1 MWLFPLSDTGMAA
14 TEVAETAAATAAAT
28 AATAAA
34 DADAFNLMKVLEGRG
49 AHTKN
54 AGSANTWFPNAV
66 PRPDLTYSEIW
77 WYALAGINDFVERSP
92 YTGLAKWGLLITGII
107 FMMAQ
112 ATGAVIFI
120 LAFVLWWLWD
130 ILQISFE
137 KDFIMTYGMTDP
149 TESFAT
155 GIAGGGMIT
164 DGVTHYRQRANF
176 TAWQLF
182 SLFGFTGLDAL
193 VSGKPALFVRKF
205 FDTAMFTGYASGF
218 IKGWINGTVS
228 DIGLFFLFMFASLF
242 GFFVVIPW
250 VTTFSA
256 MSSPSTLFKEGIK
269 VSPAIEK
276 FLNFFN
282 MWTGAVG
289 PNTKSEVARDF
300 GVGSVSADN
309 LKKDFEI
316 FFKDPTEAAAEE
328 EAGPEAEAAA
338 AAGPEANSDTW
349 MMSLGLGNIITGPIA
364 AAVAYFVPI
373 LRFGIEGKYAIAKT
387 LRGEVPQVP
396 ISMIPGAD
404 KMIDKAKDAA
414 RKVQIQGT
422 GLDKSMGKVYSSID
436 KASKALQQQPP
447 IVQAGGSRG
456 KRDEPLSTEAIALGA
471 TVFAAVA
478 GGAVVMAVDYLM
490 PQ

>member
-1 MWLFPLSDTGMAA
+1 MAATTAETAA
-14 TEVAETAAATAAAT
+14 TEVAATEVAAT
-28 AATAAA
+28 
-34 DADAFNLMKVLEGRG
+34 ADAFNLMKVLEGRG

-77 WYALAGINDFVERSP
+77 WYALGALNDFAERSP
-92 YTGLAKWGLLITGII
+92 YTGLAKWSLLITGII

-112 ATGAVIFI
+112 ATGAVAFI

-149 TESFAT
+149 TENFAT

-164 DGVTHYRQRANF
+164 DGVTNYRQRANF
-176 TAWQLF
+176 TLWQLF

-205 FDTAMFTGYASGF
+205 FDTAMFSGYAIGF

-256 MSSPSTLFKEGIK
+256 MSSPSTLFREGIK
-269 VSPAIEK
+269 VSPALEK

-289 PNTKSEVARDF
+289 PNTKSEVAREF
-300 GVGSVSADN
+300 GVGSVSAEN
-309 LKKDFEI
+309 MKRDFEI
-316 FFKDPTEAAAEE
+316 FFKDPTEVVTEDESSDTDKA
-328 EAGPEAEAAA
+328 
-338 AAGPEANSDTW
+338 ANSDTW
-349 MMSLGLGNIITGPIA
+349 MMSLGLGNIVTGPIA
-364 AAVAYFVPI
+364 ALVAYFVPM

-396 ISMIPGAD
+396 ISMIPGAEQ
-404 KMIDKAKDAA
+404 MIDKAKDAA
-414 RKVQIQGT
+414 RKVQSRLPELQ
-422 GLDKSMGKVYSSID
+422 KSMGGLYSSID
-436 KASKALQQQPP
+436 KAVAVGQQVRDATNAIGQPSAP
-447 IVQAGGSRG
+447 PVQTGGSRG

-478 GGAVVMAVDYLM
+478 GGAVVLAVDYLM

>member
-1 MWLFPLSDTGMAA
+1 MAA
-14 TEVAETAAATAAAT
+14 TEVAEAT
-28 AATAAA
+28 AATATATATAATA

-77 WYALAGINDFVERSP
+77 WYALGALNDFAERSP
-92 YTGLAKWGLLITGII
+92 YTGLAKWSLLITGII

-112 ATGAVIFI
+112 ATGAVAFI
-120 LAFVLWWLWD
+120 IAFVLWWLWD

-149 TESFAT
+149 TENFAT

-164 DGVTHYRQRANF
+164 DGVTNYRQRANF
-176 TAWQLF
+176 TLWQLF

-205 FDTAMFTGYASGF
+205 FDTAMFSGYAIGF

-228 DIGLFFLFMFASLF
+228 DIGLFFLFLFASLF
-242 GFFVVIPW
+242 GFFVIIPW
-250 VTTFSA
+250 VTTFAA
-256 MSSPSTLFKEGIK
+256 MSSPSTLFREGIK
-269 VSPAIEK
+269 VSPALEK

-289 PNTKSEVARDF
+289 PNTKSEVAREF
-300 GVGSVSADN
+300 GVGSVSAEN
-309 LKKDFEI
+309 MKRDFEI
-316 FFKDPTEAAAEE
+316 FFKDPTEVATEE
-328 EAGPEAEAAA
+328 PSETDTA
-338 AAGPEANSDTW
+338 ANSDTW
-349 MMSLGLGNIITGPIA
+349 MMSLGLGNIVSGPIA
-364 AAVAYFVPI
+364 ALVAYFVPM

-422 GLDKSMGKVYSSID
+422 GLDKSMGGLYASID
-436 KASKALQQQPP
+436 KALQQQQPNAP
-447 IVQAGGSRG
+447 TVQTGGSRG